1 MATTPMGAR
10 KARVLRAVV
19 GDYIRTAEPVGSG
32 TVATRYRLGVSPATI
47 RNDMATLEE
56 LGYLVQPHTSAGRVP
71 TDLGYRF
78 YVDTLPRR
86 AALSDTQRRA
96 IAVFF
101 GEVPPDVEEVLRRTA
116 SFLSQLTHYA
126 AVALAPDV
134 ERSRVAY
141 ADLIPLASG
150 ALLVV
155 VGDTGR
161 VDKRLIEA
169 ADGVSEPAL
178 RRTSEALRRSV
189 AGRSYAEAR
198 RRIDRA
204 AAAAAGDDR
213 DVLAA
218 VAQAFADLERSG
230 GPDHAFIGGVAN
242 IAGEDAF
249 ERRETV
255 RRLFEALEEEA
266 AVLRFL
272 RGLAG
277 EEEVAVTIGRENP
290 VAAMREAS
298 VVVAPYRAG
307 HRPAGAIAVIG
318 PTRMHYTTSISAV
331 RAVSRRL
338 SGLIETLAG

>member
-1 MATTPMGAR
+1 MTTPLGAR

-56 LGYLVQPHTSAGRVP
+56 MGYLVQPHTSAGRVP
-71 TDLGYRF
+71 TDFGYRF

-86 AALSDTQRRA
+86 AALSDAQRRA
-96 IAVFF
+96 IASSF
-101 GEVPPDVEEVLRRTA
+101 GEAPPDVEEVLRRTA
-116 SFLSQLTHYA
+116 SLLSHLTRYA

-141 ADLIPLASG
+141 TDLIPLASG

-161 VDKRLIEA
+161 VDKRVVETG
-169 ADGVSEPAL
+169 DDVSEETV
-178 RRTSEALRRSV
+178 RRASEVVGRSV
-189 AGRSYAEAR
+189 AGRRYGAAR
-198 RRIDRA
+198 ERIERA
-204 AAAAAGDDR
+204 AATATGQER

-218 VAQAFADLERSG
+218 VGRAFADLERSG
-230 GPDHAFIGGVAN
+230 GPDHAFIGGAAN
-242 IAGEDAF
+242 IAGDEAF

-277 EEEVAVTIGRENP
+277 EQEVAVTIGRENP

-307 HRPAGAIAVIG
+307 NRLAGAIAVIG
-318 PTRMHYTTSISAV
+318 PTRMHYPTSISAV